1 MTRLSVSDSRAA
13 DGDKEFFQMVNFQAS
28 SNLPTSGFSSWTG
41 SLTIQGIRQG
51 TGVGTASDSNSG
63 AAAAAILPVA
73 ARRDDFTV
81 TSTGAVT
88 YQHGRMFGV
97 RNLRFVSDLRLNAQ
111 ALLPILNGP
120 RDQEMAAWDNRFD
133 YAIGRTQVRLIALV
147 ARVKSPTLLLIGL
160 GWFLL

>member
-1 MTRLSVSDSRAA
+1 M
-13 DGDKEFFQMVNFQAS
+13 
-28 SNLPTSGFSSWTG
+28 
-41 SLTIQGIRQG
+41 
-51 TGVGTASDSNSG
+51 
-63 AAAAAILPVA
+63 
-73 ARRDDFTV
+73 
-81 TSTGAVT
+81 T

-147 ARVKSPTLLLIGL
+147 ARVKSPTLVRNADGSEESGSLTRMNKSIMFSLSRSFGD
-160 GWFLL
+160 F